1 MVLLIDEVSPD
12 EPCLRLSE
20 LYQLDENNSNLRRYQ
35 MIYVIRYDQ
44 PAKHMLDMGPYESF
58 TAPEFHLPGAVKDD
72 QPDRVTI
79 VHTVGELQDV
89 ANALR
94 DQPQEQ
100 VQPRRD
106 IWQEYFTQLDHQEKL
121 MTGLSTFGPGGST
134 IRGGI

>member
-20 LYQLDENNSNLRRYQ
+20 LYQLDENNSKLRRYQ
-35 MIYVIRYDQ
+35 VTYVIRYDK

-58 TAPEFHLPGAVKDD
+58 TTSEFHLPGAVKDE
-72 QPDRVTI
+72 RTGNVTI
-79 VHTVGELQDV
+79 VHTVAELQDV

-100 VQPRRD
+100 VKPRRD

>member
-1 MVLLIDEVSPD
+1 MVLVIDEVSLD

-72 QPDRVTI
+72 QTGRVTI

>member
-72 QPDRVTI
+72 QTGRVTI
-79 VHTVGELQDV
+79 VHTVG
-89 ANALR
+89 
-94 DQPQEQ
+94 
-100 VQPRRD
+100 
-106 IWQEYFTQLDHQEKL
+106 
-121 MTGLSTFGPGGST
+121 
-134 IRGGI
+134 

>member
-72 QPDRVTI
+72 QTGRVTI
-79 VHTVGELQDV
+79 GHAVGDLPDV

-100 VQPRRD
+100 VKPRRD
-106 IWQEYFTQLDHQEKL
+106 ISQEYFTQLDHQEKL

>member
-1 MVLLIDEVSPD
+1 MVLVIDEVSPD

-58 TAPEFHLPGAVKDD
+58 TAPECHLPGAVKDD
-72 QPDRVTI
+72 QTGRVTI

>member
-58 TAPEFHLPGAVKDD
+58 TAPEDHLPGAVKDD
-72 QPDRVTI
+72 QTGRVTI

-100 VQPRRD
+100 VKPRRH

>member
-1 MVLLIDEVSPD
+1 MVLVIDEVSLD

-20 LYQLDENNSNLRRYQ
+20 LYQLDGNNSNLRRYQ
-35 MIYVIRYDQ
+35 VIYVIRYDQ

-72 QPDRVTI
+72 QTGRVTI

-100 VQPRRD
+100 VKPRRD

>member
-1 MVLLIDEVSPD
+1 MVLVIDEVSLD

-20 LYQLDENNSNLRRYQ
+20 IYRLDDANSNLRRYQ

-44 PAKHMLDMGPYESF
+44 PSKYQLDMGPYSTF
-58 TAPEFHLPGAVKDD
+58 AAPEFHLPGAVKDE
-72 QPDRVTI
+72 QTGRVTI

>member
-1 MVLLIDEVSPD
+1 MVLVIDEVSPD

-20 LYQLDENNSNLRRYQ
+20 LYQLDDANSNLRRYQ

-44 PAKHMLDMGPYESF
+44 PAKYRHDMGPYESF
-58 TAPEFHLPGAVKDD
+58 TSPEFHLPGAVKDE
-72 QPDRVTI
+72 QTGRVTI

-94 DQPQEQ
+94 EQPQEELK
-100 VQPRRD
+100 PRRD
-106 IWQEYFTQLDHQEKL
+106 LWQDYFTQLDHQEKL

>member
-1 MVLLIDEVSPD
+1 MVLLIDEVSLD

-20 LYQLDENNSNLRRYQ
+20 LYQLDENNSKLRRYQ
-35 MIYVIRYDQ
+35 VSYVIRYDK

-58 TAPEFHLPGAVKDD
+58 TSPEFHLPGAVKDE
-72 QPDRVTI
+72 QTGRVTI

-94 DQPQEQ
+94 EQPQEELK
-100 VQPRRD
+100 PRRD
-106 IWQEYFTQLDHQEKL
+106 LWQDYFTQLDHQEKL

>member
-20 LYQLDENNSNLRRYQ
+20 IYQLDDANSNLRRYQ
-35 MIYVIRYDQ
+35 MVYVIRYDQ
-44 PAKHMLDMGPYESF
+44 PAKYQLDMGPYSTF
-58 TAPEFHLPGAVKDD
+58 AAPEFHLPGAVKDE
-72 QPDRVTI
+72 QTGRITI

-94 DQPQEQ
+94 EQQQEELK
-100 VQPRRD
+100 PRRD
-106 IWQEYFTQLDHQEKL
+106 IWQEYFTQLDQQEKL

-134 IRGGI
+134 IRGAI